1 MSIKAVV
8 FDLDGTL
15 IDTAPD
21 FIVVLNQLRQEEG
34 QQPLPEK
41 PIRETVSHGAR
52 ALISLGFNLEES
64 DSEFERLRLRLLEL
78 YSNHLAVFSRP
89 FSGIPS
95 LLDNLADHNL
105 RWGIATNKPE
115 IYTTPLIN
123 QLNLQ
128 PDSVVCPDH
137 VKDRKPHPESIF
149 LASEQ
154 LNCQPENIIYVGDH
168 ERDIECG
175 RRAGSITIAARYGYI
190 DNSDNPD
197 NWQATHGVDS
207 AHGIWPIVKR
217 YL

>member
-41 PIRETVSHGAR
+41 PIRDTVSHGAR

-78 YSNHLAVFSRP
+78 YSNHLAVFSHP
-89 FSGIPS
+89 FYGIPS

-197 NWQATHGVDS
+197 SWQATHGVDS
-207 AHGIWPIVKR
+207 AHDIWPIVKR

>member
-41 PIRETVSHGAR
+41 PIRDTVSHGAR
-52 ALISLGFNLEES
+52 ALISLGFDLEES

-89 FSGIPS
+89 FAGIPS
-95 LLDNLADHNL
+95 LLDNLADHDL

-115 IYTTPLIN
+115 IYTTPLIS
-123 QLNLQ
+123 QLHLN

-154 LNCQPENIIYVGDH
+154 LYCQPENIIYVGDH

-197 NWQATHGVDS
+197 NWQATHDVDS
-207 AHGIWPIVKR
+207 AHDIWPIVKR